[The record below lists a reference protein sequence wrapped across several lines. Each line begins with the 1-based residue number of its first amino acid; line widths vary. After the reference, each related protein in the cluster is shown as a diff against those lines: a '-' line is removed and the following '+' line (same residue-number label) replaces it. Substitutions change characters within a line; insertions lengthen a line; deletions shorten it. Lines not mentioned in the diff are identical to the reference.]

1 MISEDCSSVQC
12 NDLSTQTDFS
22 PRLSNGTFQKLNK
35 IRLDSSDLNT
45 LGSILRAK
53 NDESRLS
60 QESMMIGLKTK
71 KRNLK
76 SQFQELIDCNQFKL
90 DSQNHIS
97 SNPTNPDVIDLAE
110 TIASLRRNDSL
121 PGRAS
126 IEELVNSTAVSST
139 MGYCES
145 STESHKVNF
154 RHCFSQTEISTLLI
168 GVNFEDILPTDG
180 IQQTVSKLNSSWIRN
195 TDCMSKLTSEIRRL
209 QRYCDDLSDGKQITA
224 FEIDLSFEDE
234 DARFYRYESLIKQIH
249 NQANRIVD
257 HHMHFQANTADA
269 SYATN
274 LKLDL
279 PFVAEMSENDY
290 ARLQKALIKLKG
302 ITKKFE
308 NHEKDMEKL
317 KKVKS
322 EPEYKRIET
331 LFNEKRAEVHRLESQ
346 LRETNHALTEIKRAN
361 ITMQNKVSNLR
372 RLNDDRLKNEAK
384 KFSKKEVKQLKTK
397 ISQLEILVQKYQKY
411 KWYGTEEKSCSE
423 NEMIL
428 REKDNL
434 IAEYLS
440 VLDRNRIIKNYL

>member
-90 DSQNHIS
+90 DGQNHIS

-224 FEIDLSFEDE
+224 FPKCFLS
-234 DARFYRYESLIKQIH
+234 
-249 NQANRIVD
+249 
-257 HHMHFQANTADA
+257 
-269 SYATN
+269 
-274 LKLDL
+274 
-279 PFVAEMSENDY
+279 
-290 ARLQKALIKLKG
+290 
-302 ITKKFE
+302 
-308 NHEKDMEKL
+308 
-317 KKVKS
+317 
-322 EPEYKRIET
+322 
-331 LFNEKRAEVHRLESQ
+331 
-346 LRETNHALTEIKRAN
+346 
-361 ITMQNKVSNLR
+361 
-372 RLNDDRLKNEAK
+372 
-384 KFSKKEVKQLKTK
+384 SK
-397 ISQLEILVQKYQKY
+397 
-411 KWYGTEEKSCSE
+411 
-423 NEMIL
+423 
-428 REKDNL
+428 
-434 IAEYLS
+434 
-440 VLDRNRIIKNYL
+440 